1 MRLLQE
7 YIYFLS
13 RLIISYHHELT
24 PRPNMEEIWWH
35 GEVIISGR
43 DAELHVGVRDV
54 GLAVVKPR
62 PLHHL
67 LPNGREGSVAANN
80 EVGFDCNC

>member
-1 MRLLQE
+1 
-7 YIYFLS
+7 
-13 RLIISYHHELT
+13 
-24 PRPNMEEIWWH
+24 MEEIWWH

-67 LPNGREGSVAANN
+67 LPHSRKGPVAANN
-80 EVGFDCNC
+80 